1 MGDEG
6 STTDEAFSLAHSRI
20 HREGKM
26 VALAKGVALPHDL
39 WQTAGLMQED
49 LGRVPEWMTRRSWA
63 WCLRNRQ
70 SVAQRTDGRG
80 SER

>member
-49 LGRVPEWMTRRSWA
+49 LGRVPEVDDPSFMGLVSSESPKRRPA
-63 WCLRNRQ
+63 NR
-70 SVAQRTDGRG
+70 RPRK
-80 SER
+80 